1 MCLQRSTLKS
11 RTGCHGVH
19 RMKSYT
25 LDILVCVLIGWGC
38 CIRAK
43 VWGPNT
49 RDLLSQGLEA
59 DSSSA
64 CLWRDLCSWVVP
76 GLLLQSLH
84 AVQREI
90 KVSGVSSY
98 KVTNLIGRGP
108 HPSTSFNLITSQ
120 RSHGQP
126 QPGASTQPSGGHKPS
141 AYTACY
147 WVTLGRCLSKLP
159 RCHLSAPRVSMG
171 VK

>member
-1 MCLQRSTLKS
+1 
-11 RTGCHGVH
+11 
-19 RMKSYT
+19 MKSYT

-76 GLLLQSLH
+76 GLLL
-84 AVQREI
+84 AE
-90 KVSGVSSY
+90 SSC
-98 KVTNLIGRGP
+98 
-108 HPSTSFNLITSQ
+108 
-120 RSHGQP
+120 
-126 QPGASTQPSGGHKPS
+126 GAEKNQGL
-141 AYTACY
+141 
-147 WVTLGRCLSKLP
+147 WCLL
-159 RCHLSAPRVSMG
+159 L
-171 VK
+171 